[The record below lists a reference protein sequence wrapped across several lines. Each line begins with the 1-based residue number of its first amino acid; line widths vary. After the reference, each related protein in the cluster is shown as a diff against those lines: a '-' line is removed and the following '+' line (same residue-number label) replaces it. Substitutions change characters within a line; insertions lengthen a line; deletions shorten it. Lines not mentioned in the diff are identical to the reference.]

1 MSKGTEPS
9 LSNQIIEGLMRRR
22 TVVLNGEINYESA
35 RTLGQ
40 QMLVLQ
46 NQSSEPIKLLID
58 SCGGSIFQALQICDA
73 MTTLMTAPVTGVA
86 FGSCG
91 SAATLIMLHC
101 KERQSTRNSRFLI
114 HSGNISQV
122 SFTVNH
128 TTRANLE
135 QLMNEAKAVDA
146 KMMSVYESYLTPTNW
161 PTEKT
166 PEEKQNFVRELIKRG
181 DQKFD
186 NWMSAEEAIQC
197 GLITTI
203 IEKLDIFE

>member
-1 MSKGTEPS
+1 MSKGNEHS
-9 LSNQIIEGLMRRR
+9 LSNQIVEGLMRRR
-22 TVVLNGEINYESA
+22 TVVLSGEINPESA
-35 RTLGQ
+35 RLLGQ
-40 QMLVLQ
+40 QMLALQ
-46 NQSSEPIKLLID
+46 IESSEPIKLLID

-73 MTTLMTAPVTGVA
+73 MTTLIKAPVTGVA

-101 KERQSTRNSRFLI
+101 KERQSSRNSRFLI

-128 TTRANLE
+128 TTQENLE
-135 QLMNEAKAVDA
+135 QLMREAKAVDN
-146 KMMSVYESYLTPTNW
+146 KMMSVYEKYLTPTNW
-161 PTEKT
+161 TSDKT
-166 PEEKQNFVRELIKRG
+166 QEEKRDFVRALIKRG

-186 NWMSAEEAIQC
+186 DWMSAEEAIEC

-203 IEKLDIFE
+203 IEKLDIFD